1 MYNLPNTTQGS
12 FATGNRSSR
21 LQRQTSRYIVAGIS
35 FLAAKKSAQED
46 APVEQTGRLCN
57 MYKST
62 ATIDDVFRL
71 ALPAETTLLVGDEFL
86 NRPVSW
92 ACSLRPSPPAF
103 PKLDGNELALID
115 MNDLRR
121 LDPQM
126 RLDRVVRSLHSA
138 RIAAI
143 AVQGAFGEVAVEAA
157 QVGRIALFRLPDDVP
172 LIQIERAV
180 IRLIVDR
187 AGYIAQRSTE
197 LQRELNQIALDGGGL
212 ERIAAHL
219 SQFAQQPVLFLR
231 EDGQVAAGAGLDT
244 IPDAQRQQVLASMPN
259 IMALRSWTVTHPA
272 ARLSQATGVLSTVA
286 ATGVPNGLPYREVV
300 VAPIVANDSA
310 RGYCLLLRSPSSPTS
325 EITAVEEIVAIQGAA
340 AAALEWAKQNAV
352 DVAEERMRAT
362 FLDELLASEIADEQ
376 AWIQRGASLKYVLS
390 RPHVAWM
397 IEARAVPN
405 WPAPLLRFLESVD
418 VDAPISRRD
427 EGHILFW
434 PIDNPKSGREL
445 KVVANDFVAQLV
457 AKHPKAQVI
466 IGIGRP
472 GVGPAKWIQS
482 LQQARESWRL
492 GKEWKGSP
500 VTYFGDLG
508 LYQLLTALSA
518 NPEATRFFRKTLGR
532 LITHD
537 DNKNAELV
545 DTLEAFFA
553 CHGNLSQT
561 AGRLHIHRNTLTYR
575 LERIAAITQ
584 LDLDDPD
591 ARFSLQLALKLRPV
605 IK

>member
-1 MYNLPNTTQGS
+1 
-12 FATGNRSSR
+12 
-21 LQRQTSRYIVAGIS
+21 
-35 FLAAKKSAQED
+35 
-46 APVEQTGRLCN
+46 

-71 ALPAETTLLVGDEFL
+71 ALPPETELLVGDEFL

-103 PKLDGNELALID
+103 PKLDGNELALVD

-126 RLDRVVRSLHSA
+126 RLERVVRGLESA
-138 RIAAI
+138 RVAAI
-143 AVQGAFGEVAVEAA
+143 AVQGMLNAVAVDAA
-157 QVGRIALFRLPDDVP
+157 RASRIALFRLPTDTP

-187 AGYIAQRSTE
+187 AGYIAQRSGE

-212 ERIAAHL
+212 DKIAERLH
-219 SQFAQQPVLFLR
+219 QFAQQPIVVLR
-231 EDGQVAAGAGLDT
+231 EDGTTAAVAGLEDV
-244 IPDAQRQQVLASMPN
+244 PEPVRQTTLGAIPN
-259 IMALRSWTVTHPA
+259 IMTLRSWLVTQPQDK
-272 ARLSQATGVLSTVA
+272 LSSAVGVLNLEPGHGST
-286 ATGVPNGLPYREVV
+286 NGSSLYHSAVV
-300 VAPIVANDSA
+300 TPIFANESA
-310 RGYCLLLRSPSSPTS
+310 RGYLLTLRSAASPGG
-325 EITAVEEIVAIQGAA
+325 EISAVEEMVAVQGAG
-340 AAALEWAKQNAV
+340 AAALEWAKLNAIGI
-352 DVAEERMRAT
+352 AEERMRAT

-376 AWIQRGASLKYVLS
+376 AWIQRGASLDYDLT
-390 RPHVAWM
+390 RPHVAWV
-397 IEARAVPN
+397 IEAQDVPN
-405 WPAPLLRFLESVD
+405 WPAPMLRFLGERGVN
-418 VDAPISRRD
+418 APHTRR
-427 EGHILFW
+427 EERYIVFW

-445 KVVANDFVAQLV
+445 KVVANDFVAGLL
-457 AKHPKAQVI
+457 AKHPKARLV

-492 GKEWKGSP
+492 GKQWKGPP

-508 LYQLLTALSA
+508 LYQLLTALGS
-518 NPEATRFFRKTLGR
+518 NPEGMHFFRKTLGR

-545 DTLEAFFA
+545 ETLEAFFA

-561 AGRLHIHRNTLTYR
+561 ANRLHIHRNTLTYR
-575 LERIAAITQ
+575 LDRISAITQ

-605 IK
+605 MKQTP